1 MLTQSECLLQAE
13 NYAVAASMADEESRS
28 TLLEQSALWRRRAFE
43 LQMLRFEHLREVD
56 EQADP
61 DPSGITD

>member
-1 MLTQSECLLQAE
+1 MLTHSECLLQAE

-43 LQMLRFEHLREVD
+43 LQMLRFEHLREID
-56 EQADP
+56 GEAGP
-61 DPSGITD
+61 DPRGITD